1 MNRHMEESFPSA
13 TAAEFRGQ
21 AGVGSSRKM
30 LLHAKLG
37 TSCFLPRG
45 LSQCPY

>member
-1 MNRHMEESFPSA
+1 MNRHMEESLPTA

-21 AGVGSSRKM
+21 ASVGSSRKM
-30 LLHAKLG
+30 LLHAKLR
-37 TSCFLPRG
+37 TSCFLLHG